1 MRGARLLVIAS
12 LIAMASCK
20 PAGPAGFAGYA
31 DAVTLSPTE
40 NTLRYAVDVTFTAPC
55 NWRIL
60 YWKKAD
66 GRASGQWTAARHTD
80 GGKERVVLKFLYP
93 ETEYEFTV
101 VPGADFSAESE
112 VMGFKTGALPVD
124 CPVYTV
130 EKDGETGLKGYLMQ
144 WEANPSGYV
153 TFCDIDGKVVWYEAF
168 GEAIRVAWCDP
179 SHNRIAVMTGFQDED
194 MQRLCAHTVVTDL
207 DGNRILYW
215 TSGKGNIEYPHH
227 EIKILEDGNLLYV
240 NNVLRDFPI
249 GTVWGDGFTVI
260 SPEGNKVKE
269 WDCFGELGD
278 LSAPYLKA
286 DKRLTDLV
294 HANSVARDSDGNWYM
309 TFNALSELWK
319 IDGQSGDVIYRVG
332 VNGNV
337 TLSSGGDFPQGGLH
351 AATPLSPDRVL
362 CYANGR
368 NIKRSSA
375 VIYKVDASAKTAVCE
390 LTIPLPEEYSSTDR
404 SNAQLLEDEG
414 IMLLSST
421 TSRKAVFTD
430 LEGNILRVIGR
441 EAISYRAYWF
451 NTFEY

>member
-1 MRGARLLVIAS
+1 MRKTILTAALGIILALL
-12 LIAMASCK
+12 SCSK
-20 PAGPAGFAGYA
+20 QPDFSGYA
-31 DAVTLSPTE
+31 TSVVLSKTD
-40 NTLRYAVDVTFTAPC
+40 NSLRYAVDVTFTAPC

-66 GRASGQWTAARHTD
+66 GRESGRWTAARHTD
-80 GGKERVVLKFLYP
+80 GGRERVVLKFLYP
-93 ETEYEFTV
+93 ETEYEFIV
-101 VPGADFSAESE
+101 VPGADFSAESK
-112 VMGFKTGALPVD
+112 VMGFTTGALPAD

-179 SHNRIAVMTGFQDED
+179 SRNLLAVLTGFQNED
-194 MQRLCAHTVVTDL
+194 IQRLCAHTVVTDL
-207 DGNRILYW
+207 DGNRLLYW

-227 EIKILEDGNLLYV
+227 EIKILEDGNLLFV
-240 NNVLRDFPI
+240 NNVLKDYPV

-269 WDCFGELGD
+269 WDCFEELGD
-278 LSAPYLKA
+278 LSAPYLKTE
-286 DKRLTDLV
+286 KRLTDLV
-294 HANSVARDSDGNWYM
+294 HANSVARDAGGDWYM
-309 TFNALSELWK
+309 TFNAISELWK
-319 IDGQSGDVIYRVG
+319 IDNKTGDVVYRVG

-337 TLSSGGDFPQGGLH
+337 SLSGGDFPTGGLH
-351 AATPLSPDRVL
+351 AATPLSPDRIL

-368 NIKRSSA
+368 DIKRSSA
-375 VIYKVDASAKTAVCE
+375 VIYKVDAAAKTAVCE

-430 LEGNILRVIGR
+430 LKGNILRVIGR